1 MGNNR
6 WKIKAR
12 ELRRGDRFQAIPY
25 IWLDYGTVIESSPYG
40 NLWCIKYSNP
50 DILDPPG
57 VWYGSPE
64 KPVQLITSP
73 KRRQPQRELAGDH
86 MPLISHDRI
95 VNRIIHMRLVLQNMR
110 AEMQSLIADPVLITD
125 PDIYPE
131 LRDDLLH
138 IDKIDSHADGL
149 LAEAATLQSCLVAA
163 GVRPYFL
170 YSTLHS
176 ALSRFMI
183 SSSGPVI
190 GSANC

>member
-1 MGNNR
+1 MGKNC
-6 WKIKAR
+6 WKIEAR
-12 ELRRGDRFQAIPY
+12 ELRRGNRFHAIPPT
-25 IWLDYGTVIESSPYG
+25 WLDYGTVIESTPYG

-64 KPVQLITSP
+64 RPVRLITSP

-86 MPLISHDRI
+86 MSLISHDRI
-95 VNRIIHMRLVLQNMR
+95 LIRIIHMHLVLQNMR

-138 IDKIDSHADGL
+138 IDKIESHANGL
-149 LAEAATLQSCLVAA
+149 LVEAATHRSNLVAA

-170 YSTLHS
+170 YSALH
-176 ALSRFMI
+176 
-183 SSSGPVI
+183 
-190 GSANC
+190 